1 MTPAPF
7 LPFAVALA
15 LVTLAPT
22 ASAFEVRAEIVPIT
36 RTVHAE
42 VQTDERPVA
51 RARIVGLV
59 AELEVDEGDRVERGQ
74 VIARIEDPEL
84 ASRLAAA
91 EAEVGRAEVR
101 SRIAARDLQRQR
113 ALFEEDDVSRARL
126 DEAIR
131 RADEAEQAVEA
142 ARSQAQTLRE
152 RRARGDVLAP
162 GDGPVI
168 EVRVEQGSAVRPG
181 AAVARVATAPSVVRI
196 RVPERHLDH
205 LRGAEAIR
213 IATPE
218 GPVHAELRLI
228 YPDVVGGRIQA
239 DLVLPEGVE
248 PAPVGRRLAVKLQVD
263 QREQL
268 LVPRDLVEERAGLA
282 FVRRADGGR
291 TLVQLGRDVGERV
304 VVLSGLRAGDRLT
317 PP

>member
-1 MTPAPF
+1 MTRV
-7 LPFAVALA
+7 LL
-15 LVTLAPT
+15 LLLILAPS
-22 ASAFEVRAEIVPIT
+22 AAGAFEVRPEPVAIT

-51 RARIVGLV
+51 RARITGLV
-59 AELEVDEGDRVERGQ
+59 VELAVDEGDRVEAGE
-74 VIARIEDPEL
+74 VIARVEDPEL

-91 EAEVGRAEVR
+91 EAEVERAAVR
-101 SRIAARDLQRQR
+101 RRVAHRDLQRTR

-131 RADEAEQAVEA
+131 RADEAANAEEA
-142 ARSQAQTLRE
+142 ARSRADTLRA
-152 RRARGDVLAP
+152 RRVRGEVLAP

-168 EVRVEQGSAVRPG
+168 EVRVEEGSAVRPG

-196 RVPERHLDH
+196 RVPERHLSY
-205 LRGAEAIR
+205 LRRKDAIR
-213 IATPE
+213 IATAD
-218 GPVHAELRLI
+218 GPVEAELRRL
-228 YPDVVGGRIQA
+228 YPDVVRGRIEA
-239 DLVLPEGVE
+239 DLALPEGVAPE
-248 PAPVGRRLAVKLQVD
+248 PVGRRVAVSLQVD
-263 QREQL
+263 EREAF

-304 VVLSGLRAGDRLT
+304 VVLSGLEAGDRLT